1 MGNDF
6 YTITGAASEEPVT
19 LNDVLAFCRIDQNSP
34 DESLVKLLITAAIE
48 QCENYTNRVFVE
60 RTFLGQFDCIQ
71 TSRFE
76 RFAFIEL
83 RRGPFKSLT
92 SITLE
97 IDGSPVAVTGVLTKN
112 SATYARLLFSE
123 TLSSSD
129 DDVAYPLQVA
139 FVAGYGAAAVVPED
153 IKTAIKQTVLFW
165 YENRGDV
172 VPDGKQRLPGVAT
185 MILHKYRI
193 VNTFG

>member
-1 MGNDF
+1 MGHDF
-6 YTITGAASEEPVT
+6 YTITVPAAEEPIT
-19 LNDVLAFCRIDQNSP
+19 LNDALDWGRVDQNSP
-34 DESLVKLLITAAIE
+34 DEKLIESLITVAVE
-48 QCENYTNRVFVE
+48 QCENFTNRVFVE
-60 RTFLGQFDCIQ
+60 RTFLGQFDCAEQ
-71 TSRFE
+71 SQFE
-76 RFAFIEL
+76 RHPFVEL

-97 IDGSPVAVTGVLTKN
+97 IDGAPVAVTGVLTKN

-123 TLSSSD
+123 TLSTS
-129 DDVAYPLQVA
+129 DDVAYPLQVT
-139 FVAGYGAAAVVPED
+139 FKAGYGAASAVPED
-153 IKTAIKQTVLFW
+153 IKTAIKQAVLFW

-172 VPDGKQRLPGVAT
+172 APDGKQKLPLVAT